1 MEDILDKLAN
11 NKEIFLKVK
20 LAPQASTVGF
30 MGRLAD
36 GSVKIAVKSVPEQ
49 GRANQELIKF
59 LARALKVPATNI
71 KIISGAGA
79 RLKLIKIVR

>member
-1 MEDILDKLAN
+1 MEEILDKLAN

-20 LAPQASTVGF
+20 LTPHAAVAGF
-30 MGRLAD
+30 IGWLAD

-59 LARALKVPATNI
+59 LAQSLKVQATNI